1 MPERPGPDPE
11 RVREALRETAGPEG
25 SEEEQG
31 PDTEELDEDPAYNPD
46 EEGLKDLK
54 GG

>member
-1 MPERPGPDPE
+1 MAERSGPDPQ
-11 RVREALRETAGPEG
+11 RVREALRDTGGTGAR
-25 SEEEQG
+25 EEEQG
-31 PDTEELDEDPAYNPD
+31 PDTEDLNEDPAYNPD